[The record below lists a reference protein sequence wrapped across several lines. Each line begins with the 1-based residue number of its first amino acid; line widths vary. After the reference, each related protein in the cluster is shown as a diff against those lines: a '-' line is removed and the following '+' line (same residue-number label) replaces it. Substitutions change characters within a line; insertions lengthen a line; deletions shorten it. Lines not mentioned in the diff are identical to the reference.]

1 MDSVWVAI
9 GAFIFIAFT
18 LEAITGFGSIVIALA
33 LGALLVPIGQLVPIL
48 ASLSV
53 VMSAAMVWRHRSHID
68 RRLLLRTILPGMVL
82 GTALGYASK
91 PWLDAA
97 LMRQLFGILIVWFA
111 SRELWR
117 LRHAQAPLAR
127 PRWQSQLLVVL
138 AGVTHGLFASGGPL
152 LVYAASGMA
161 IDKAR
166 FRATL
171 VSVWLTLNTGLTLAF
186 WIDGRLQAALPKA
199 AAYLVVIAA
208 GFALGDWL
216 HQRVSEA
223 RFRIAIYALLGV
235 TGLLLALPR

>member
-1 MDSVWVAI
+1 MEAVWVAV

-33 LGALLVPIGQLVPIL
+33 LGAQLVPIEQLVPIL

-53 VMSAAMVWRHRSHID
+53 VMSAAMVWRHRHHID
-68 RRLLLRTILPGMVL
+68 RRLLLRTVLPGMVL
-82 GTALGYASK
+82 GTALGYAVK
-91 PWLDAA
+91 PLLNAG
-97 LMRQLFGILIVWFA
+97 LMRQSFGILIVWFA

-117 LRHAQAPLAR
+117 LRHAQMPVAR
-127 PRWQSQLLVVL
+127 PLWLSQALVVL
-138 AGVTHGLFASGGPL
+138 AGITHGLFASGGPL

-161 IDKAR
+161 VNKAR

-171 VSVWLTLNTGLTLAF
+171 VSVWLTLNTGLTVAF
-186 WIDGRLQAALPKA
+186 WLDGRLLPTLPMA
-199 AAYLVVIAA
+199 AAYLPVIAA

-223 RFRIAIYALLGV
+223 RFRLVTYALLCV
-235 TGLLLALPR
+235 TGILLALPK

>member
-33 LGALLVPIGQLVPIL
+33 LGAQLVPIEQLVPIL
-48 ASLSV
+48 STLSV
-53 VMSAAMVWRHRSHID
+53 VMSATMVWRHRSHID
-68 RRLLLRTILPGMVL
+68 RALLLRTVLPGMVL
-82 GTALGYASK
+82 GTALGYAVR
-91 PWLDAA
+91 PLLDAG
-97 LMRQLFGILIVWFA
+97 LMRQLFGVLIVWFA

-117 LRHAQAPLAR
+117 LRHAHAPVPR
-127 PRWQSQLLVVL
+127 PQWLSQTLVVL

-161 IDKAR
+161 VQKAR

-171 VSVWLTLNTGLTLAF
+171 VSVWLTLNTGLTVAF
-186 WIDGRLQAALPKA
+186 WMDGRLLPALPQA
-199 AAYLVVIAA
+199 VAYLPVIAA

-223 RFRIAIYALLGV
+223 RFRLAIYALLCI
-235 TGLLLALPR
+235 TGILLTLPR

>member
-1 MDSVWVAI
+1 MDPVWIAI

-33 LGALLVPIGQLVPIL
+33 LGAQLVPIEQLVPIL

-53 VMSAAMVWRHRSHID
+53 VMSTVMVWRHRHHID
-68 RRLLLRTILPGMVL
+68 RALLLRTVLPGMVL
-82 GTALGYASK
+82 GTALGYAAK
-91 PWLDAA
+91 PLLNAG
-97 LMRQLFGILIVWFA
+97 LMRQSFGVLIVWFA

-117 LRHAQAPLAR
+117 LRHAHAPVAR
-127 PRWQSQLLVVL
+127 PLWRSQLLVVL

-161 IDKAR
+161 INKAR

-186 WIDGRLQAALPKA
+186 WLDGRLLPALPKA
-199 AAYLVVIAA
+199 AAYLPVIAA

-223 RFRIAIYALLGV
+223 RFRLAIYALLCV
-235 TGLLLALPR
+235 TGILLSLPK